1 MAKPKTHY
9 WKKSD
14 PRNPV
19 PLERGGYLELE
30 IVDQGTGIVL
40 VADPKIQEEL
50 VARLGTYGL
59 EQIDKV
65 TYEDLKKNRS
75 STSLRPQE
83 REEIGGIR
91 ASTAP
96 DSPPRPIDVGAAA
109 EGVEQ
114 KGVFAE
120 TEKALPLPA
129 DYKPKASKRPKP
141 E

>member
-59 EQIDKV
+59 EQIDKG

-75 STSLRPQE
+75 SASLKPQE

-96 DSPPRPIDVGAAA
+96 DRPPRPIDVGAVA
-109 EGVEQ
+109 EEGDQ
-114 KGVFAE
+114 KEVFAE
-120 TEKALPLPA
+120 AEKALPLPK
-129 DYKPKASKRPKP
+129 DYKPTASKRSKRK
-141 E
+141 

>member
-1 MAKPKTHY
+1 MASAMAKPKTHY

-65 TYEDLKKNRS
+65 FYEDLKKKQVLSLLKASTEGRDRRN
-75 STSLRPQE
+75 TSLNSTRQSAPAN
-83 REEIGGIR
+83 RRRCCGGR
-91 ASTAP
+91 
-96 DSPPRPIDVGAAA
+96 R
-109 EGVEQ
+109 
-114 KGVFAE
+114 
-120 TEKALPLPA
+120 
-129 DYKPKASKRPKP
+129 
-141 E
+141 

>member
-14 PRNPV
+14 PRNPI

-40 VADPKIQEEL
+40 VTDPKIQEEL

-65 TYEDLKKNRS
+65 AYEDLKKNRS
-75 STSLRPQE
+75 SVSLKPQQ

-91 ASTAP
+91 DSTPP
-96 DSPPRPIDVGAAA
+96 DRPPRSIGVSAVA
-109 EGVEQ
+109 EGDQ
-114 KGVFAE
+114 KEVFAE
-120 TEKALPLPA
+120 AEKALPLPE
-129 DYKPKASKRPKP
+129 DYKPTASKRSKRK
-141 E
+141 

>member
-9 WKKSD
+9 WKKLD

-59 EQIDKV
+59 EQINKD
-65 TYEDLKKNRS
+65 TYEGRDRRN
-75 STSLRPQE
+75 TSLNSTRQAAPAN
-83 REEIGGIR
+83 RRRCCGGR
-91 ASTAP
+91 
-96 DSPPRPIDVGAAA
+96 R
-109 EGVEQ
+109 
-114 KGVFAE
+114 
-120 TEKALPLPA
+120 
-129 DYKPKASKRPKP
+129 
-141 E
+141 